1 MATLFV
7 GNLPF
12 TATDEDIN
20 FLFSSFGCTEA
31 KMQFHDDTGRSKGW
45 ALVSVSSDSANVI
58 AQMHDTEFQG
68 RNLVVREDRKFR
80 TGNPSNDFS
89 EKQQGGGGGYGGGGF
104 DQQPEPCNT
113 VYVGNLPW
121 DVEDAQLIKY
131 FHTPPPV
138 SVKVQTRADGRSNG
152 YALVSYNS
160 VEEAQQAIND
170 WNGFEIGDRA
180 MRCRFDSAGGKG
192 KGSGSRP
199 ARGKGRGDSKPRG
212 GGGGGGGGYGGG
224 FDDAPAPCNTV
235 YVGNLPWDVDTAQ
248 LGGYFAG
255 ASCKSA
261 CATPLACARSLLSL
275 RHCIVQLRRCRHAT
289 VARVATRW

>member
-31 KMQFHDDTGRSKGW
+31 KMQFHDDTGRAKGW

-68 RNLVVREDRKFR
+68 RNLVVREDRKYR

-89 EKQQGGGGGYGGGGF
+89 DKQQGGGGYGGGGF

-121 DVEDAQLIKY
+121 DVEDAQLIGY
-131 FHTPPPV
+131 LHIGQPYLLINNNNLTILCRYLHTPPPV

-152 YALVSYNS
+152 YALVSYSS
-160 VEEAQQAIND
+160 VEKAQQAIND
-170 WNGFEIGDRA
+170 
-180 MRCRFDSAGGKG
+180 
-192 KGSGSRP
+192 
-199 ARGKGRGDSKPRG
+199 
-212 GGGGGGGGYGGG
+212 
-224 FDDAPAPCNTV
+224 
-235 YVGNLPWDVDTAQ
+235 
-248 LGGYFAG
+248 
-255 ASCKSA
+255 
-261 CATPLACARSLLSL
+261 
-275 RHCIVQLRRCRHAT
+275 
-289 VARVATRW
+289 